1 MLSSDEKSQLSK
13 QADELHNQIR
23 TLRKRLSELNEVKEK
38 LFDQRNAV
46 GKQIS
51 DLIKNVKGIRSER
64 DTFTA
69 EVKLSKEER
78 EKLNNDIKLKTA
90 EVKKL
95 TDEKEAIV
103 SKSGLKEDPR
113 MLKRE
118 LERLNYK
125 VETEAMSF
133 DKETKLMKV
142 INQLKKKV
150 AAAKDVTTASD
161 KLWHATKELDRMRA
175 IANQAHNKVQHAA
188 HESQEKHQGM
198 MAVSHQIDD
207 LKKKEEEFN
216 TQITAKKAEM
226 QPIMTELDSLT
237 AKLNDIN
244 DKLGVAREETKKQHE
259 AEQKKKLTDRAEEVR
274 QKLKRGEKLTTDDF
288 LLLQSAE
295 K

>member
-1 MLSSDEKSQLSK
+1 MLNTDEKHQLSK
-13 QADELHNQIR
+13 QAEELHNQIR
-23 TLRKRLSELNEVKEK
+23 TLRKRLSELNDQKEK

-51 DLIKNVKGIRSER
+51 ELIKNVKGIRSAR

-95 TDEKEAIV
+95 AEEKEAIA
-103 SKSGLKEDPR
+103 SKSGLTEDPR

-125 VETEAMSF
+125 IETEAMSF

-150 AAAKDVTTASD
+150 NAAKDVTLAND
-161 KLWHATKELDRMRA
+161 KLWNATRELDRMRA

-198 MAVSHQIDD
+198 VAVSHQIDD
-207 LKKKEEEFN
+207 LKKKEDEFN
-216 TQITAKKAEM
+216 AQITAKKAEM
-226 QPIMTELDSLT
+226 QPIMAELDTLSP
-237 AKLNDIN
+237 KLNDIN
-244 DKLGVAREETKKQHE
+244 EKLGLAREEGKKNQE
-259 AEQKKKLTDRAEEVR
+259 NEQKKKLSDRAEEVR
-274 QKLKRGEKLTTDDF
+274 QKLAKGEKLTTEDF